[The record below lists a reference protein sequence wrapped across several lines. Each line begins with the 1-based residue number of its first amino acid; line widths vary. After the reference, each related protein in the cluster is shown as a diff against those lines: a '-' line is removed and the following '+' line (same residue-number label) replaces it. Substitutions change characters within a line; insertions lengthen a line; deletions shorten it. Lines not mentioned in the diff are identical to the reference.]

1 MRGMRYLLFTLIILF
16 SCMFCVHAACTDTEL
31 EVLKK
36 QAEDIKITY
45 KHLGAIEDNSMVVY
59 DRFDVT
65 FKNIPADTSLILSYA
80 PSDFVIPEDGVVK
93 LEMMVTGTY
102 DVKVFSDKCED
113 SIYEIEFTL
122 PTFNEYSLDP
132 LCEGIDGKD
141 FPLCGKYYEYKVDYD
156 NFVARVKHYRS
167 NYHIT
172 NGGTNSNSKSN
183 ILNVIGKFLSK
194 YLNYVVVSF
203 VVLLLVIVLIV
214 MIRKRKKRG
223 VLE

>member
-1 MRGMRYLLFTLIILF
+1 MKNIRYLLFTLIISF
-16 SCMFCVHAACTDTEL
+16 SCMFYVCADCTNEEL
-31 EVLKK
+31 ETLKK

-45 KHLGAIEDNSMVVY
+45 KHLGPVEDNSMIVY
-59 DRFDVT
+59 DKFNVT
-65 FKNIPADTSLILSYA
+65 FKNISDETSLVLSYA
-80 PSDFVIPEDGVVK
+80 PSDYIVAKDGVVK

-102 DVKVFSDKCED
+102 NVKFFSNKCETVVHEVD
-113 SIYEIEFTL
+113 FTL

-132 LCEGIDGKD
+132 LCEGIDGNE

-172 NGGTNSNSKSN
+172 SGNDDDSKGN
-183 ILNVIGKFLSK
+183 ILDSIFKFLSK
-194 YLNYVVVSF
+194 HLVYVVVSF
-203 VVLLLVIVLIV
+203 AILLLVIGLILI
-214 MIRKRKKRG
+214 IRKKKKRG

>member
-1 MRGMRYLLFTLIILF
+1 MKNTRYLFFTVIMLF
-16 SCMFCVHAACTDTEL
+16 SFIVCVRADCTNEEL
-31 EVLKK
+31 FNLKK

-45 KHLGAIEDNSMVVY
+45 KHLGAVENNSMIVY

-65 FKNIPADTSLILSYA
+65 FKNIPSDASLILSYA
-80 PSDFVIPEDGVVK
+80 PFDYIVPDDGVVK

-102 DVKVFSDKCED
+102 SVEVFSNKCE
-113 SIYEIEFTL
+113 SNIYEIDFTL

-141 FPLCGKYYEYKVDYD
+141 FPLCGKYYEYKIDYD
-156 NFVARVKHYRS
+156 DFVTRVKHYRS

-172 NGGTNSNSKSN
+172 SDGNNNNSESS
-183 ILNVIGKFLSK
+183 IFDLIIKFLSK
-194 YLNYVVVSF
+194 YLIYVIVSF
-203 VVLLLVIVLIV
+203 AMLILIIILVLI
-214 MIRKRKKRG
+214 IRRRKKRG